1 MKKISRLAYMSI
13 LFVVAIV
20 LSACVDQHPDKT
32 KKTDTSSKT
41 IENRIIATSV
51 AAAELTDILG
61 LDLVG
66 VADTQVSKLP
76 DRYENVKRVGLPMGP
91 DIEILKSLRPTMIY
105 SPSSLKADLE
115 IKYKDA
121 SLPYKFLNLSSVD
134 GLYESMDIIAKDC
147 KKTDI
152 SEKKKEEHDKFISD
166 LQERIKDKKKPT
178 VLVLMGLPGSF
189 VIATNKSY
197 VGNLVELAGGKLIF
211 TDDVEEFLPVNT
223 EELVKQNPDIIL
235 RTAHTMPEDVMA
247 QFEEEFNTNDIW
259 KHFDAVKNKKVYNLE
274 HTHFGM
280 SANMNYMEALD
291 KLEEMFYEK

>member
-1 MKKISRLAYMSI
+1 MKKFSRLAYMSI

-32 KKTDTSSKT
+32 KKTDTSSKA

-91 DIEILKSLRPTMIY
+91 DIEILKSLKPTMIY

-166 LQERIKDKKKPT
+166 LQERIKGKKKPT
-178 VLVLMGLPGSF
+178 VLV
-189 VIATNKSY
+189 
-197 VGNLVELAGGKLIF
+197 
-211 TDDVEEFLPVNT
+211 EFLPVNT
-223 EELVKQNPDIIL
+223 EELAKQNPDIIL
-235 RTAHTMPEDVMA
+235 RTAHTMPEDVMK

-280 SANMNYMEALD
+280 SANMNYMEALS
-291 KLEEMFYEK
+291 KLEDMFYKR